1 MVIGTAR
8 CRRVAFPYSL
18 SSRQWEEKELRKID
32 KDGGNMRKSLVV
44 TSIVVSLLAV
54 GFAAVAQRQGK
65 FGMSVKLSVPYEQAV
80 AKVKDALKAE
90 GFGVITEIDV
100 QKSFKE
106 KLGVD
111 FPKYLIIGAC
121 NPTMAH
127 RALRIEPEVGL
138 LLPCNVIV
146 YEKDGGV
153 VISAIDPT
161 ARLGEYDNAQLK
173 SVAKE
178 VSERLARVI
187 EQVKSS

>member
-44 TSIVVSLLAV
+44 TSIVVSVLAV

>member
-1 MVIGTAR
+1 
-8 CRRVAFPYSL
+8 
-18 SSRQWEEKELRKID
+18 
-32 KDGGNMRKSLVV
+32 MRKSLVV
-44 TSIVVSLLAV
+44 TSIVVSVLAV